1 MITIY
6 RYTIENTTIE
16 TLDLAT
22 IPKNISYE
30 SFEYEEQQIE
40 APKET
45 TDIEDLKNQLKELT
59 EKINSLEL

>member
-16 TLDLAT
+16 TLDLTT
-22 IPKNISYE
+22 IPENISYE

-40 APKET
+40 APKDN
-45 TDIEDLKNQLKELT
+45 TDIEALKNQLKELT

>member
-16 TLDLAT
+16 TIDLAT
-22 IPKNISYE
+22 IPENISYE

-40 APKET
+40 APKDN
-45 TDIEDLKNQLKELT
+45 TDIEALKNQLKELT

>member
-6 RYTIENTTIE
+6 RYSIGNQTIE

-40 APKET
+40 APKDSV
-45 TDIEDLKNQLKELT
+45 DIEALKNQLKELT

>member
-6 RYTIENTTIE
+6 RYSIGNQTIE

-22 IPKNISYE
+22 IPENISYE